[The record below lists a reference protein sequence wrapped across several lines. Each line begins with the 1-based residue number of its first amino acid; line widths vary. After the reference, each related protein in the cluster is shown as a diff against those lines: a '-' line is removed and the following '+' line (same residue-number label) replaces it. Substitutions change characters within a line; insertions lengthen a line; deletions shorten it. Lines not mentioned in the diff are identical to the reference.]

1 MDVVFRLQGIE
12 FEWDADKAE
21 SNVRKHGVTF
31 EEAAE
36 AFFDPFYQTGDASVE
51 QESRDFIIGYTFS
64 QHLLLVVYVERV
76 RQRVLKGNFMKRTK
90 ETERKP
96 DEEFELRLRPRPTTA
111 VTLQV
116 PDDVLASLER
126 VASGRDMSVEALMKL
141 YIGQGLRQDLSRIL
155 ADRVLEKTA
164 QVLTRHLQSEE
175 EISAILQEIRIE
187 SAA

>member
-1 MDVVFRLQGIE
+1 
-12 FEWDADKAE
+12 
-21 SNVRKHGVTF
+21 
-31 EEAAE
+31 
-36 AFFDPFYQTGDASVE
+36 
-51 QESRDFIIGYTFS
+51 
-64 QHLLLVVYVERV
+64 
-76 RQRVLKGNFMKRTK
+76 MKKTEK
-90 ETERKP
+90 NERKP
-96 DEEFELRLRPRPTTA
+96 DEEPEIRLRPRPKTA
-111 VTLQV
+111 VTLQM

>member
-1 MDVVFRLQGIE
+1 
-12 FEWDADKAE
+12 
-21 SNVRKHGVTF
+21 
-31 EEAAE
+31 
-36 AFFDPFYQTGDASVE
+36 
-51 QESRDFIIGYTFS
+51 
-64 QHLLLVVYVERV
+64 
-76 RQRVLKGNFMKRTK
+76 MKRTK
-90 ETERKP
+90 ENKRKP
-96 DEEFELRLRPRPTTA
+96 DEEFELHLRPRPKTA

-164 QVLTRHLQSEE
+164 QVLTRHLQSEA

>member
-1 MDVVFRLQGIE
+1 
-12 FEWDADKAE
+12 
-21 SNVRKHGVTF
+21 
-31 EEAAE
+31 
-36 AFFDPFYQTGDASVE
+36 
-51 QESRDFIIGYTFS
+51 
-64 QHLLLVVYVERV
+64 
-76 RQRVLKGNFMKRTK
+76 MKRTK
-90 ETERKP
+90 ENERKP
-96 DEEFELRLRPRPTTA
+96 DEEFELRLRPRPKTA